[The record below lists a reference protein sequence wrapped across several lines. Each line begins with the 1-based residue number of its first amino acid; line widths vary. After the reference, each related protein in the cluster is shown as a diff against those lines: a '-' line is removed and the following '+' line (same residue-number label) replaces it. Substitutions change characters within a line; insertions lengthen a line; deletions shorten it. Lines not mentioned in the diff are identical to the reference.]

1 MKKTA
6 ILMMALAALCAT
18 GCKEKKQRDDII
30 TTMSD
35 QQAPKPQAPIRMQD
49 YTGNNEV
56 DWVGRKYTVE
66 IHRAPSDSLPK
77 VKDEN
82 GQQFVDNAISLR
94 IIRADGSVFFSKTFT
109 KQSFSAHIPEDYR
122 NRGILE
128 GLVFDK
134 VDGNKLEFAASVC
147 YPQTD
152 EYIPLEVEI
161 DNFGNISIERDN
173 HLDTYGDE
181 EEDENSL

>member
-1 MKKTA
+1 MKKTV
-6 ILMMALAALCAT
+6 IMIMALAVLCVI

-35 QQAPKPQAPIRMQD
+35 QQTAKPKAPVRMQD
-49 YTGNNEV
+49 YTGSNEV
-56 DWVGRKYTVE
+56 DWVGRKYTVAV
-66 IHRAPSDSLPK
+66 HRAAADSLPK

-109 KQSFSAHIPEDYR
+109 KQSFSAYIPDGYR
-122 NRGILE
+122 TRGILE

-134 VDGNKLEFAASVC
+134 VEGNKLEFAASVC

-152 EYIPLEVEI
+152 EYVPLKVGI
-161 DNFGNISIERDN
+161 DNFGNISIELDN
-173 HLDTYGDE
+173 HLDTYGDT
-181 EEDENSL
+181 EDDDSV